1 MRKIVAGLFISL
13 DGVVEEPGDWHFP
26 YFNDEMGAAV
36 TATLGAADIVLFG
49 RRTYDSFAGAWPER
63 EAAGE
68 EDAEMAKALGDVRKI
83 VVSNQP
89 LEFTW
94 RNSEQLEGD
103 LVETVTALKN
113 EPGEGTIG
121 LSGSVSVVRQLLAAG
136 LLDEL
141 HLLVHPIAVRKGM
154 RLFDE
159 GETPDPA
166 DAALVRDLQDGGAEP
181 RLRARR
187 VDRRR
192 HLRGRQ
198 GPPVPA
204 RAVSDG
210 GAWSSVR
217 RGCTMQI
224 PWLEIG
230 LVLLLVVINAAFAGS
245 EVALISLREGQ
256 LRRLEQEGEQG
267 RLVAR
272 LARDPN
278 QFLSTIQIGI
288 TLAGFLASAAAAVSL
303 AQPLV
308 PLLEGLG
315 RAAEPVA
322 VLLVTMVLTYL
333 TLVVGELA
341 PKRIALQRPERWARR
356 AARPLAVVSTL
367 TRPAVWLL
375 SKSTD
380 VLVRLAGADPG
391 RQREEV
397 TEEEVRDMIATGAVF
412 RPEQRRILAE
422 TIELGER
429 RLSDVLVPRRD
440 VVAIPAEA
448 TVQEAIQTL
457 LQSTHGRAPVY
468 RGDLDNVLG
477 LVTLQDLVGAEGLV
491 ADCVRPILALPE
503 SMGVLEALRRLQ
515 AARGQLAIV
524 VDEYGG
530 TAGIITVEDLLE
542 ELVGEIYDEF
552 DPDFRGVQHRPDGSM
567 VLPGSFPV
575 HDLSDLGVS
584 LPEGSYA
591 TVAGLILERL
601 GRIPSEGDAVEVDRW
616 RLEVLA
622 MDRNAIGRVR
632 LVPLG
637 DDSRPS

>member
-1 MRKIVAGLFISL
+1 
-13 DGVVEEPGDWHFP
+13 
-26 YFNDEMGAAV
+26 
-36 TATLGAADIVLFG
+36 
-49 RRTYDSFAGAWPER
+49 
-63 EAAGE
+63 
-68 EDAEMAKALGDVRKI
+68 
-83 VVSNQP
+83 
-89 LEFTW
+89 
-94 RNSEQLEGD
+94 
-103 LVETVTALKN
+103 
-113 EPGEGTIG
+113 
-121 LSGSVSVVRQLLAAG
+121 
-136 LLDEL
+136 
-141 HLLVHPIAVRKGM
+141 
-154 RLFDE
+154 
-159 GETPDPA
+159 
-166 DAALVRDLQDGGAEP
+166 
-181 RLRARR
+181 
-187 VDRRR
+187 
-192 HLRGRQ
+192 
-198 GPPVPA
+198 
-204 RAVSDG
+204 
-210 GAWSSVR
+210 
-217 RGCTMQI
+217 MQI

-230 LVLLLVVINAAFAGS
+230 LILLLVVINAAFAGS

-397 TEEEVRDMIATGAVF
+397 TEEEVRDMIVTGAVF

-440 VVAIPAEA
+440 VVAIPAEV

-477 LVTLQDLVGAEGLV
+477 LVTLQDLVGVEGLV
-491 ADCVRPILALPE
+491 ADCVRRILALPD
-503 SMGVLEALRRLQ
+503 SMDVLEALRRLQ

-552 DPDFRGVQHRPDGSM
+552 DPDFRGVKRRPDGSM

-575 HDLSDLGVS
+575 HDLPDLGVS

-601 GRIPSEGDAVEVDRW
+601 GRIPSAGDVVEIDRW
-616 RLEVLA
+616 RVEVLT

-632 LVPLG
+632 LDPLG
-637 DDSRPS
+637 DDRRPS